1 MRRPAK
7 ATRPLTE
14 AEQIT
19 ADILGYLD
27 AHGYE
32 AWGQPNR
39 GEYDPTTGKWRP
51 HPNSRRGVPDILG
64 FRRADGKFLGVE
76 VKAGTDRPRPEQ
88 TTLLNQLKVASG
100 LAFIAYSYASFV
112 QSFERRG
119 LHLPMATT
127 AAPADIGPAAP
138 APPPAQVAAPA
149 GPAATRC
156 STTPPPPPML
166 PGLPTTYD
174 EPVPYHHA

>member
-1 MRRPAK
+1 MKRTAK

-14 AEQIT
+14 AEQMT
-19 ADILGYLD
+19 AEVLDYLD

-51 HPNSRRGVPDILG
+51 HPNSRRGVPDIIG

-76 VKAGTDRPRPEQ
+76 VKAGSDRPRPEQ
-88 TTLLNQLKVASG
+88 TVLLNQLKAAGG
-100 LAFIAYSYASFV
+100 LSFIAYSYAGFV

-127 AAPADIGPAAP
+127 AAPSEAVPA
-138 APPPAQVAAPA
+138 
-149 GPAATRC
+149 
-156 STTPPPPPML
+156 TPNS
-166 PGLPTTYD
+166 
-174 EPVPYHHA
+174 